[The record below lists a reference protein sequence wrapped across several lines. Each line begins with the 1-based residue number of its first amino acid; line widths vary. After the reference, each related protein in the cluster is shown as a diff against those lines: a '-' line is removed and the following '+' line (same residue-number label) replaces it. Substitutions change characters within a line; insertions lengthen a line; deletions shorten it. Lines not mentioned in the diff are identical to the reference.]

1 MRDPYMATC
10 NWGKVNGVQS
20 TRVTRPGGGQGQ
32 VVFFA
37 QMEVQ
42 TIKRD
47 RTRDVAHLL
56 PKLFP
61 QPSQLHE
68 KGFSLVCVLSCLW
81 TCSTRLHEEKDPR
94 VSRSQQYRGGDLSA
108 YLNHL
113 LQYLHGNVFGFCC
126 FISPAS
132 SARGGLGPSTD
143 WMESIFGQQ
152 AWAMPPRLGYRN
164 VWDVCGTK

>member
-1 MRDPYMATC
+1 MRDQYMATC

-20 TRVTRPGGGQGQ
+20 TRVTWLGSGQGQ

-42 TIKRD
+42 TIRRH

-81 TCSTRLHEEKDPR
+81 TCSTRLCDEEKTPR
-94 VSRSQQYRGGDLSA
+94 QPG
-108 YLNHL
+108 
-113 LQYLHGNVFGFCC
+113 
-126 FISPAS
+126 PAS
-132 SARGGLGPSTD
+132 QS
-143 WMESIFGQQ
+143 Q
-152 AWAMPPRLGYRN
+152 
-164 VWDVCGTK
+164 